1 MAMRYQS
8 SAKKSNRK
16 FEVVGARQLA
26 VLTRLQRMRQDAGFS
41 FL

>member
-16 FEVVGARQLA
+16 FEEASSKA
-26 VLTRLQRMRQDAGFS
+26 ASSDIP
-41 FL
+41 